1 MPVLRKALPKA
12 PPKPGNPHATQVQD
26 EMERLQ
32 GRGTGD
38 ELPANTGDLS
48 PDHGPDR
55 RDLAPIV
62 VPDAH
67 DEGGDAA
74 EETAEIEAALDET
87 PAARFEL
94 ETHRGLVG
102 SEGEFA
108 PFRGLDDL
116 PAPAVDPWPD

>member
-1 MPVLRKALPKA
+1 
-12 PPKPGNPHATQVQD
+12 VQD
-26 EMERLQ
+26 ETARLQ
-32 GRGTGD
+32 GRGDGS
-38 ELPANTGDLS
+38 ERPANEGDLS
-48 PDHGPDR
+48 PDHGER

-62 VPDAH
+62 VPAAH

-74 EETAEIEAALDET
+74 TETTELEAALDAT

-94 ETHRGLVG
+94 ETHRGIVG

-108 PFRGLDDL
+108 PFRGLEDL